1 MKKEAKSLLDTRKI
15 AQKLATFIRENN
27 NFLIFY
33 LKGNLGSGKTTL
45 VREILKCLGWSS
57 PVKSPTFSIMEEY
70 IIDDIDIYHA
80 DLYRLKTLNDFEM
93 IGFEP
98 NFRKRGVLFVEWP
111 EILDSFSQAIEIEI
125 NIDIKGQYR
134 IFSFNSA
141 DQKFLSCIDGVDI

>member
-15 AQKLATFIRENN
+15 AQKLATFIKENN

-33 LKGNLGSGKTTL
+33 LQGNLGSGKTTL

>member
-1 MKKEAKSLLDTRKI
+1 MKREAKSLLDTRKI
-15 AQKLATFIRENN
+15 AQKLATFIKENN

-70 IIDDIDIYHA
+70 IIDDIDVYHA

>member
-15 AQKLATFIRENN
+15 AQKLATFIKENN

>member
-15 AQKLATFIRENN
+15 AQKLATFIKENN

-70 IIDDIDIYHA
+70 IINDIDIYHA

-125 NIDIKGQYR
+125 NIDIKGQHR
-134 IFSFNSA
+134 IFSFNS
-141 DQKFLSCIDGVDI
+141 FFTFFFSFF

>member
-1 MKKEAKSLLDTRKI
+1 MKKEAKSLLDTGKI
-15 AQKLATFIRENN
+15 AQKLATFIKKNN

-45 VREILKCLGWSS
+45 VREVLKCLGWSS

-93 IGFEP
+93 IVFEP
-98 NFRKRGVLFVEWP
+98 NFRKSGVLFVELP
-111 EILDSFSQAIEIEI
+111 EIFDSFSQ
-125 NIDIKGQYR
+125 DI
-134 IFSFNSA
+134 
-141 DQKFLSCIDGVDI
+141 

>member
-1 MKKEAKSLLDTRKI
+1 MKREAKSLLDTRKI
-15 AQKLATFIRENN
+15 AQKLATFIKENN

>member
-1 MKKEAKSLLDTRKI
+1 MKKEAKSLLDTGKI
-15 AQKLATFIRENN
+15 AQKLATFIKENN

-45 VREILKCLGWSS
+45 VREVLKCLGWSS

>member
-15 AQKLATFIRENN
+15 AQKLATFIKENN

-80 DLYRLKTLNDFEM
+80 DLYRLKTLNDLEM

>member
-1 MKKEAKSLLDTRKI
+1 MKKEAKSLLDTGKI
-15 AQKLATFIRENN
+15 AQKIATFIKENN

-70 IIDDIDIYHA
+70 IIDDIDVYHA

-125 NIDIKGQYR
+125 NIDIKGQHR

-141 DQKFLSCIDGVDI
+141 DQKFLRCIDGVDI

>member
-1 MKKEAKSLLDTRKI
+1 MKKEAKSLLDTGKI
-15 AQKLATFIRENN
+15 AQKLANFIKENN

>member
-15 AQKLATFIRENN
+15 AQKLATFIKENN

-141 DQKFLSCIDGVDI
+141 DQKFLSCIDGIDI

>member
-1 MKKEAKSLLDTRKI
+1 MKKEAKSLLDTGKI
-15 AQKLATFIRENN
+15 AQKIATFIKENN

>member
-1 MKKEAKSLLDTRKI
+1 MKKEAKSLLDTGKI
-15 AQKLATFIRENN
+15 AQKLATFIKENN

-45 VREILKCLGWSS
+45 VREVLKCLGWSS

-125 NIDIKGQYR
+125 NIDIKGQHR

>member
-1 MKKEAKSLLDTRKI
+1 
-15 AQKLATFIRENN
+15 
-27 NFLIFY
+27 
-33 LKGNLGSGKTTL
+33 
-45 VREILKCLGWSS
+45 
-57 PVKSPTFSIMEEY
+57 MEEY

>member
-1 MKKEAKSLLDTRKI
+1 MKKEAKSLLDTGKI
-15 AQKLATFIRENN
+15 AQKLATFIKENN